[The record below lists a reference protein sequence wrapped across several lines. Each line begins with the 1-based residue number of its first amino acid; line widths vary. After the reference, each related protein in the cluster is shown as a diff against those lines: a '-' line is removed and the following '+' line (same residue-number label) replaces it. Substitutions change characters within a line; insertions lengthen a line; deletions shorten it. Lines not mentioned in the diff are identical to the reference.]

1 MGVSREAEVRR
12 KKSMGIYAQQLIQ
25 FVVVCVGLFGHFL
38 LSMLSEEKGKDKET
52 NQILIPAEYFLTID
66 NKPKMMS
73 ADNIV
78 KQIDMAMMFQL
89 MCVGYELE
97 KSAFVNL
104 KPRLPWPDFDCLA
117 VNADQPKIP
126 RTKVDLK
133 HIEDVQ
139 RRRVCFSKRRT
150 GLMKKAHEL
159 SVLCNAD
166 IGVVVFS
173 AAGKLYDFASSSIQQ
188 IIRRYITATGPFPDM
203 SHLLA
208 QQTEEIRN
216 LKEELMMLKS
226 ENMSL
231 RKDLEK
237 AASNNQHIVYDNS
250 NNMETALTLRD
261 MDCHIKDL
269 VQATP
274 QVDNGNVKL
283 SRKKDK
289 ANRVKVKV
297 AKAPYGLDAC

>member
-1 MGVSREAEVRR
+1 MV
-12 KKSMGIYAQQLIQ
+12 
-25 FVVVCVGLFGHFL
+25 
-38 LSMLSEEKGKDKET
+38 
-52 NQILIPAEYFLTID
+52 
-66 NKPKMMS
+66 
-73 ADNIV
+73 
-78 KQIDMAMMFQL
+78 
-89 MCVGYELE
+89 
-97 KSAFVNL
+97 
-104 KPRLPWPDFDCLA
+104 
-117 VNADQPKIP
+117 

-173 AAGKLYDFASSSIQQ
+173 AAGKLYDFASSSSSIQQ

-208 QQTEEIRN
+208 QQAEEIRN
-216 LKEELMMLKS
+216 LKEELMTLKS

-250 NNMETALTLRD
+250 NNMETALTLRPPSLRIQR
-261 MDCHIKDL
+261 H
-269 VQATP
+269 
-274 QVDNGNVKL
+274 
-283 SRKKDK
+283 
-289 ANRVKVKV
+289 
-297 AKAPYGLDAC
+297 GLPH